1 MNILHLTTKY
11 QNKIRIVR
19 LSGKYVEIDP
29 RQWKTQYDVRV
40 NVGLGTGTREQQLAM
55 LAMVLQK
62 QEQLLGS
69 GALGQALVGVSQYR
83 SALGRFVEAAGFVD
97 SAEFFR
103 ELPPEAEQAMAAQ
116 AGQQQQPDPATQA
129 LMAQTQAQVQASQAK
144 AQADIQVQ
152 QMKAQAD
159 IQLAREK
166 AAAEIQLAREKA
178 EASLQLKIAEFQ
190 AEAQMKAAKV
200 GAQITGNVEIPGE
213 QRI

>member
-1 MNILHLTTKY
+1 
-11 QNKIRIVR
+11 
-19 LSGKYVEIDP
+19 
-29 RQWKTQYDVRV
+29 
-40 NVGLGTGTREQQLAM
+40 M

-69 GALGQALVGVSQYR
+69 GALGQALVGVAQYR
-83 SALGRFVEAAGFVD
+83 SALGRFIEAAGFVD

-103 ELPPEAEQAMAAQ
+103 ELPPEAEQEMAAQ
-116 AGQQQQPDPATQA
+116 AGQQQQQPDPATQA

-152 QMKAQAD
+152 QMKAQAE
-159 IQLAREK
+159 IQLAKEK

-178 EASLQLKIAEFQ
+178 EANLQLKIAEFQ

-200 GAQITGNVEIPGE
+200 GAQITSNVEIPGE